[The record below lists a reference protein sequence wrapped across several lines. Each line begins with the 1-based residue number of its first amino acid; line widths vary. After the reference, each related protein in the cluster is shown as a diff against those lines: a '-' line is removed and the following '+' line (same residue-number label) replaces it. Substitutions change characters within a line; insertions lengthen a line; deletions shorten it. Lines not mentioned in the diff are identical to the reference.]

1 MHLKNNMLSGF
12 SVRLS
17 EDFAKIVCTNT
28 IIPEVYKNCKLRQ
41 DLVLKGICFVGKQ
54 KTGLTDLLHEDNF
67 TSSYTTPFGLVT
79 QSSRVTVSV

>member
-41 DLVLKGICFVGKQ
+41 DLLIYYMKI
-54 KTGLTDLLHEDNF
+54 TLRHLTRRLL
-67 TSSYTTPFGLVT
+67 G
-79 QSSRVTVSV
+79 SSRNRHVWQYL